1 MVLAACFPSMKKT
14 DRERAHESLV
24 KRSRRASL
32 AERKEAEAPDWKS
45 GLGMLAGALGGG
57 AARKKKGA
65 RRG

>member
-1 MVLAACFPSMKKT
+1 MVLAACFPQMKKT
-14 DRERAHESLV
+14 DRERSHESLV

-32 AERKEAEAPDWKS
+32 AERKEAEAPDWQS